1 MASKPRKP
9 KGGYVA
15 GQGTGPAIAA
25 QIAKSPKG
33 KTAAKDTTVTEEL
46 VKERHVDW
54 KEHQLDW
61 RRFQDSFEG
70 GARYRNAVYSL
81 DRRGFPVRNLLRHN
95 REYPD
100 PQQFPNN
107 QNGMTGFGSGG
118 NVGSDSM
125 STNYGPYPGMVGA
138 DAGATAAD
146 DAYES
151 RRSRTPCPSF
161 TREVISIWLGKVYDQ
176 EITRDGPAEIL
187 EFWADVDGCGTD
199 MDDYMRETIAPL
211 LITCGTLDVVLDRP
225 RVPAG
230 EKVETKADET
240 RLGLN
245 KCVAS
250 YILPENTV
258 WWRDDNAGRFI
269 ECLIREYVDAAD
281 RTPYDG
287 KGDPLDEDN
296 ADERADSWRSN
307 NVRWRHWTIEGST
320 LYSYDGKEVAEDTIE
335 HPYGRVPIPR
345 LKDQK
350 KLRTQ
355 MIGQSRVE
363 PIIDLERSFYN
374 KISELTISDTLQA
387 LPLLSGPE
395 DYCKADNT
403 ISVGPGYLLPKK
415 KNAESGAYEG
425 FEYVSPPKDPAASL
439 RQNLL
444 DIRDQ
449 VDRLAGLTKP
459 AGTTGTTGGSV
470 SQSGISKQ
478 LDAVEGTKILT
489 DICRSLAKAERIIAE
504 YAYMVLHNGELAPAD
519 VIKVSY
525 PTRFDLKS
533 STDILNDWLLL
544 QQAVS
549 SAGNLPNL
557 ETQLG
562 QAAYKQIL
570 VGFDDE
576 AYAALDKEMLD
587 AMTLRSTIVEQVRE
601 VNLDAL
607 SKQGI
612 GGSGTDQSAAGNDPS
627 GVSAATMVSGSAAMG
642 GM

>member
-1 MASKPRKP
+1 MARKKAT

-25 QIAKSPKG
+25 ALTKSKG
-33 KTAAKDTTVTEEL
+33 KTKAAKDTTETEEL
-46 VKERHVDW
+46 VKQRHVDW
-54 KEHQLDW
+54 EQHQLDW

-70 GARYRNAVYSL
+70 GARYRNAVYGPTR
-81 DRRGFPVRNLLRHN
+81 DGMPVRNLFRHP

-100 PQQFPNN
+100 PQKYSNN
-107 QNGMTGFGSGG
+107 QLGMTGYGNGG
-118 NVGSDSM
+118 NTGSDSM
-125 STNYGPYPGMVGA
+125 NLGQSGPWPGMVGA
-138 DAGATAAD
+138 DAGATAND

-151 RRSRTPCPSF
+151 RRAKTPCPSF

-176 EITRDGPAEIL
+176 EITRDGPADIKA
-187 EFWADVDGCGTD
+187 FWKDVDGCGTP

-211 LITCGTLDVVLDRP
+211 LIACGTLDVVLDRP
-225 RVPAG
+225 RVPPG
-230 EKVETKADET
+230 EEPPKTKADET

-245 KCVAS
+245 RCVAS

-258 WWRDDNAGRFI
+258 WWRDDNAGRFR

-287 KGDPLDEDN
+287 EGDPLDES
-296 ADERADSWRSN
+296 DEGRADSWRGDN
-307 NVRWRHWTIEGST
+307 IRWRHWTTYGST
-320 LYSYDGKEVAEDTIE
+320 LYSYDGKDVAEDPID
-335 HPYGRVPIPR
+335 HQYGRVPIAR

-355 MIGQSRVE
+355 MIGQCRVE
-363 PIIDLERSFYN
+363 PIIDLERNYYN
-374 KISELTISDTLQA
+374 VNSELTISNSLQA
-387 LPLLSGPE
+387 HPILQGPE

-403 ISVGPGYLLPKK
+403 LSIGATFLLPKK
-415 KNAESGAYEG
+415 KNPESGEYEG
-425 FEYVSPPKDPAASL
+425 FDYVSPPSDPATSL
-439 RQNLL
+439 RQSLI
-444 DIRDQ
+444 DIRDS

-459 AGTTGTTGGSV
+459 AGSTGTTGATV

-504 YAYMVLHNGELAPAD
+504 YAYMVLHNGELPEEDA
-519 VIKVSY
+519 IKVSY

-533 STDILNDWLLL
+533 STDILNDWMLL
-544 QQAVS
+544 QQCISA
-549 SAGNLPNL
+549 AGNLPNL

-612 GGSGTDQSAAGNDPS
+612 GGSGTDESAAGNDPS
-627 GVSAATMVSGSAAMG
+627 GQSNMTSVSGALG
-642 GM
+642 GY